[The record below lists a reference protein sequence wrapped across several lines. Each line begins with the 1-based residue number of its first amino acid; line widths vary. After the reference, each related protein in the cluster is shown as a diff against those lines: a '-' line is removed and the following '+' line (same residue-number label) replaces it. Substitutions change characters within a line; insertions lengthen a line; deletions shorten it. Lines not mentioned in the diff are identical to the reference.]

1 MRVSRWTLLG
11 VLVIGVLVAIET
23 AILVGL
29 LRIENLIGFF
39 VVFVFGLV
47 AVAVFVIVGAVFF
60 GMYVSHRILSTQ
72 AFTPFE
78 EEMLRMRQDV
88 KRVAEKLDEI
98 ATRIGSNLS
107 ERK

>member
-11 VLVIGVLVAIET
+11 LLVIGVLVVIEGS
-23 AILVGL
+23 ILVGL

-39 VVFVFGLV
+39 FVFVYGLV
-47 AVAVFVIVGAVFF
+47 VIAVLAIVGAVFF

-78 EEMLRMRQDV
+78 EEMLRMREDV
-88 KRVAEKLDEI
+88 KRMAERLDEI
-98 ATRIGSNLS
+98 AARLGAGSGD
-107 ERK
+107 RR

>member
-47 AVAVFVIVGAVFF
+47 VVAVFVIVGAVFF
-60 GMYVSHRILSTQ
+60 GMYVSYRILSTQ

-98 ATRIGSNLS
+98 AARIGSDLS